1 MTFESPENRG
11 VAGMSLPRMVAKLGA
26 CWAPAGRRAWLGVHS
41 WETREL
47 RLADGL
53 APEFGGSGCQR
64 EKEIQV
70 QDSREPPKF

>member
-1 MTFESPENRG
+1 MTYESLENGG
-11 VAGMSLPRMVAKLGA
+11 VAGMNRPGMVAKLDA
-26 CWAPAGRRAWLGVHS
+26 CWASSGRRAWLGVHS

-70 QDSREPPKF
+70 QDSWESPKF